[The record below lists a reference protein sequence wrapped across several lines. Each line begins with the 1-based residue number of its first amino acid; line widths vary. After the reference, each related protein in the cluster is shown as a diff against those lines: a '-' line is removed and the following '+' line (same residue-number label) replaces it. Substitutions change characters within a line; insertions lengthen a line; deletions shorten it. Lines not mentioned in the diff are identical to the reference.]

1 MKEIKKKYFLIG
13 KQILIN
19 TYNFSIDLKK
29 ENILI
34 KILFFEDNYSNLT
47 KIIYIYIYCYLILK
61 MIKFKILKEKFF
73 KI

>member
-47 KIIYIYIYCYLILK
+47 KIIYIYILLFDIENDK
-61 MIKFKILKEKFF
+61 IQNIKGKIF
-73 KI
+73 

>member
-47 KIIYIYIYCYLILK
+47 KIIYIYIYIV
-61 MIKFKILKEKFF
+61 I
-73 KI
+73 